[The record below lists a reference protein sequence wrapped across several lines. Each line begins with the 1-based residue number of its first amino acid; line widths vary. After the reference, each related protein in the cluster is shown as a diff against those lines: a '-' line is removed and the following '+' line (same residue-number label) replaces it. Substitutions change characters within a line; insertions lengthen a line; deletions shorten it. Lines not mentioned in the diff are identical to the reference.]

1 VATPYGDLVGSGQGW
16 ATRARASAIPS
27 SESTS
32 TRLQREAK
40 CTSDA
45 SCAPARNDVPRSPDL
60 LARTGGEPLGGR
72 LLLLAAY
79 AADATAGDRHRRAAI
94 VTAAM
99 ATRPSEPSTA
109 GSQVD
114 PSVCCPPDAK
124 RNAIPPAM
132 PRTSVR
138 RASRRRQVS
147 HANMET
153 RTHAKAAAP
162 MNPDG
167 AMLALYQRRHPPRQP
182 HARPPQARQPHT
194 RGR

>member
-1 VATPYGDLVGSGQGW
+1 M
-16 ATRARASAIPS
+16 
-27 SESTS
+27 
-32 TRLQREAK
+32 AK
-40 CTSDA
+40 M
-45 SCAPARNDVPRSPDL
+45 APASRAKAIGSKFACSIDAGKVTPSPSRSAPYCRPYW
-60 LARTGGEPLGGR
+60 ARTVGGTLGGR
-72 LLLLAAY
+72 PLLVAAC
-79 AADATAGDRHRRAAI
+79 AAGVTAGALGDRRRFAAMASSAQR
-94 VTAAM
+94 AAM
-99 ATRPSEPSTA
+99 ATRPSEPNTA

-167 AMLALYQRRHPPRQP
+167 AMPAPYQRRHPPRQP
-182 HARPPQARQPHT
+182 HARQPNA